1 MLEAIIIYY
10 AGVILAWVLG
20 IPSKSRY
27 TAFAALL
34 SWLFVAMW
42 IIGYFSKRNRQKRER
57 FNVYRKMLELAEAD
71 LSDCRENEGRLS
83 GFCYLLRLATKDG
96 NASIYAYPELVEHKP
111 KYNKGWSAYWFSTDP
126 YGPDAEKRINILK
139 EILCS

>member
-1 MLEAIIIYY
+1 MLETILIYY
-10 AGVILAWVLG
+10 AGVILAWALG

-42 IIGYFSKRNRQKRER
+42 IVGQFSKENKEKRKR
-57 FNVYRKMLELAEAD
+57 FKIYREMLKLAESD
-71 LSDCRENEGRLS
+71 LKDCKTGHKRLC
-83 GFCYLLRLATKDG
+83 GFCRLLKDSAG
-96 NASIYAYPELVEHKP
+96 EQFSIYNFKELMDYETKQ
-111 KYNKGWSAYWFSTDP
+111 NNGSAYWFSTDP